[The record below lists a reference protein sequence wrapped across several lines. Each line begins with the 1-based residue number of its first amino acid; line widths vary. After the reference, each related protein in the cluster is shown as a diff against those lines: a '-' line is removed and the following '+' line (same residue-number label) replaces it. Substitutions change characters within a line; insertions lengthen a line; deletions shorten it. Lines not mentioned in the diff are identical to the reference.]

1 MSALRRYAPIKP
13 SRGTEWPP
21 EVRAAAYAL
30 HHGCLGLRVGMPLP
44 CSGSIELDH
53 IRASG
58 GISLKSPSTLD
69 NAAPLC
75 SAHHR
80 VKTEAGRLWRPLL
93 IAAVDAALRRD
104 GAVTDCGHVD
114 PVYGCPGP
122 CQYRRYRTPHEE

>member
-1 MSALRRYAPIKP
+1 MTLRRYAPMKP

-44 CSGSIELDH
+44 CSGQVELDH
-53 IRASG
+53 IRAG
-58 GISLKSPSTLD
+58 GTGMKSPSTLA
-69 NAAPLC
+69 NAAPMC

-93 IAAVDAALRRD
+93 IAAVDAALARD
-104 GAVTDCGHVD
+104 GVVTDCGHVD
-114 PVYGCPGP
+114 PRWDCDT
-122 CQYRRYRTPHEE
+122 CQSRRTA